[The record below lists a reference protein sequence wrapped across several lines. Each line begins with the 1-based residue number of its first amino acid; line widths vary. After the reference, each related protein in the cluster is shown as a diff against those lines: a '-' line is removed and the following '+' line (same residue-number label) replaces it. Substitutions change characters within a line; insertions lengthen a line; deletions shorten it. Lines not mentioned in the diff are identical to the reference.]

1 MRLNLPVT
9 ENEFDYPADQMLMSV
24 TDLDSHIQYCNAAF
38 AAVSGYSEQEL
49 VGEPHNLIRHPDMPP
64 EAFRDMWKTIRG
76 GRPWSAVVK
85 NRRKNGDHYWVM
97 ANVTPIVENGKPVG
111 YMSVR
116 TKPTRAQINAT
127 EKLYAQM
134 SERGS
139 GGGLKWVLRSGMVV
153 RNTMFGRLRHALRP
167 DVGARLLIAL
177 LLPVLTLAGSAQLL
191 PLLTELATPWNYA
204 ICAVASAAAVGA
216 GLWWLRSTIA
226 EPLSQA
232 TDFAAAMAAGDLQRR
247 LESDRSD
254 SVGAMMRALN
264 QLNVNFLAIVTD
276 VRSQIAGLTIA
287 TSEIAKGTTDLS
299 ARTETQAS
307 SLEQTAASMQE
318 LSESVRQSAEVA
330 SDAATRTG
338 QASGAAG
345 SGHERVSD
353 VVKTMGEI
361 QQSSEK
367 VSDIIQVIE
376 SIAFQT
382 NILALNAAVEAARAG
397 EQGRGFAV
405 VASEVR
411 ALAQRTSGAAKEVKA
426 LILESVE
433 RVDKGI
439 TIVDDARR
447 SMNDILASIEDLNR
461 LISTIS
467 TASHEQSTAVGQVN
481 EAVAQIDTV
490 TQQNAALVEQSAAA
504 TESLRE
510 QAVALTRAVQVF
522 KV

>member
-1 MRLNLPVT
+1 MRVNLPVT

-116 TKPTRAQINAT
+116 TRPTRAQIGAA
-127 EKLYAQM
+127 EKLYAEM
-134 SERGS
+134 RASTAAGRP
-139 GGGLKWVLRSGMVV
+139 KWVLRNGALV
-153 RNTMFGRLRHALRP
+153 RATVLGRTLAALKP
-167 DVGARLLIAL
+167 DVEARMLLALCLAAATQLPPL
-177 LLPVLTLAGSAQLL
+177 LLDLAAPWRYLLQAGLT
-191 PLLTELATPWNYA
+191 
-204 ICAVASAAAVGA
+204 AAAVGA
-216 GLWWLRSTIA
+216 GLWWLRASIA
-226 EPLSQA
+226 TPLRRA
-232 TDFAAAMAAGDLQRR
+232 TDYAASMAAGDLQQR
-247 LESDRSD
+247 LESSHGGAIGMMARSL
-254 SVGAMMRALN
+254 S

-276 VRSQIAGLTIA
+276 VRGQIASLTVA
-287 TSEIAKGTTDLS
+287 TSEIAKGTADLS

-307 SLEQTAASMQE
+307 SLEQTAASMHQ
-318 LSESVRQSAEVA
+318 LSESVRQNAEVA
-330 SDAATRTG
+330 GDASARTER
-338 QASGAAG
+338 ASAAAG
-345 SGHERVSD
+345 SGHEHVSD
-353 VVKTMGEI
+353 VVKTISEI

-367 VSDIIQVIE
+367 VSEIIQVIE

-405 VASEVR
+405 VAEEVR
-411 ALAQRTSGAAKEVKA
+411 ALAQRTSGAAKEVRS

-439 TIVDDARR
+439 TIVDEARR
-447 SMNDILASIEDLNR
+447 SMNDILASIGDLDR
-461 LISTIS
+461 LIESIS
-467 TASHEQSTAVGQVN
+467 VAAAQQSTGISQVN
-481 EAVAQIDTV
+481 DAVTQLDDV

-510 QAVALTRAVQVF
+510 QSIALTQTVKMF